1 MGGFLSSRVTR
12 STLHFFDRT
21 TREHIA
27 HVQRGK
33 RREEM
38 AWASVAATGMATA
51 VGFWYIFEGTASRI
65 GQRIGMW
72 DARERGELWV
82 VLHVWPE

>member
-1 MGGFLSSRVTR
+1 
-12 STLHFFDRT
+12 
-21 TREHIA
+21 
-27 HVQRGK
+27 
-33 RREEM
+33 M

-51 VGFWYIFEGTASRI
+51 VGFWYSFEGTASRI